1 MLARRKECGTGQDA
15 DIFFHSASS
24 KPHIAVIEEL
34 EQGSFLSGLGMFL
47 RVRCLMHVYLQ
58 RRLVREAMRFRY
70 RLTSQLAIPSVD
82 PTDQRRLFFAG
93 ALEAK
98 IGK

>member
-34 EQGSFLSGLGMFL
+34 EQGSFLSGLGMFF
-47 RVRCLMHVYLQ
+47 RVRCLIQILLQ
-58 RRLVREAMRFRY
+58 GRLVCKAMRFRY
-70 RLTSQLAIPSVD
+70 RLTSQLPIPSVD
-82 PTDQRRLFFAG
+82 PANQRRLFFAG